1 MKILVADD
9 HPLTLMGTKSFVE
22 SLGYEVDDVCSNG
35 ISAYNLMVSHRPA
48 IAILDINMPGMDG
61 LEVLEKVFIQ
71 KLKTKIILLT
81 MHKEMSVFYKENQYG
96 LSGYILKEYAQEELE
111 ICLESVKKGNQYVS
125 KNLTNE
131 LTNDSKNDIDSELS
145 KLTFAEKKI
154 VELIA
159 QNKTSK
165 QIAELLFIA
174 EKTVE
179 GHRTNII
186 QKLGLPKEKN
196 TLLIWAK
203 DRKSTRL
210 NSSHRN
216 TSRMPSSA

>member
-9 HPLTLMGTKSFVE
+9 HPLTLMGTKGFIE
-22 SLGYEVDDVCSNG
+22 SLGYTIEDICSNG
-35 ISAYNLMVSHRPA
+35 ITAFNLI
-48 IAILDINMPGMDG
+48 IAHKPQIAVLDINMPGLDG
-61 LEVLEKVFIQ
+61 LEVLEKVFTQ
-71 KLKTKIILLT
+71 KLKTKVILLT
-81 MHKEMSVFYKENQYG
+81 MHKEMSVFNKANQYG

-111 ICLESVKKGNQYVS
+111 ICLKEVTNGNQYVS
-125 KNLTNE
+125 PNLSND
-131 LTNDSKNDIDSELS
+131 LTIDRNIDHNSELS

-159 QNKTSK
+159 QHKTSR
-165 QIAELLFIA
+165 QIAELLFIS

-196 TLLIWAK
+196 TLLVWASK
-203 DRKSTRL
+203 
-210 NSSHRN
+210 HF
-216 TSRMPSSA
+216 